1 VSERAPTMKVL
12 GYCDRPSAAAGESI
26 DFHVSCADP
35 GGYDADL
42 VRLRHGDLAVDG
54 PGMKLD
60 PIPGSSIEGH
70 QAGSLEETP
79 GGSFALLPE
88 HGWLGGEE
96 WTLRIRAC
104 PWSQT
109 PDRETILHLADAAGN
124 GVALVVE
131 GRRFRAE
138 ALGEKRSTVLASEV
152 QVQERC
158 WYELT
163 LRAGSGELTLEIAP
177 VGAPAASR
185 LRFRDP
191 RSSETLSAPLESP
204 LAVGPARLFLAAA
217 PAERDAPFARD
228 HFNGKLEG
236 PRFGAG
242 EELTV
247 DLAAELGQADQHAR
261 CTASG
266 PDGEIVGALHN
277 LPMRAVTGSE
287 WTSTEV
293 DYRHAPDQ
301 YAAIHFH
308 VDDLADAS
316 WPVSLTLDVPADLPS
331 GIYAARLRTADS
343 VDHVPFVVRPPADG
357 EKSPIAFLVPTA
369 SYLAYA
375 NDKFGPDMMII
386 QLVAGRVPAMQPE
399 STYLHEHR
407 ELGSSLYDTHPDG
420 SGVCFSSWRRPLLNV
435 RPGYSFAGPRIWQF
449 NADLHLVDWLEEKD
463 FDWDAITDHDLHA
476 AGIDLLRGYKTLVLG
491 SHPEYWSG
499 AMLDALETYLDEGGK
514 LMYLGGNGLY
524 WVTGFDPT
532 GSGAVEV
539 RRFGGTEAWTS
550 EPGQVRLQFDGEPG
564 GLWRHRGRA
573 PQRTTGIGFVAQ
585 GLDAS
590 GFYRR
595 LEPEVRGEADGWVF
609 EGVEAE
615 AFGDFGLAGGGA
627 AGLEIDAVNQ
637 ALGTPP
643 QTEILAS
650 SEGHTEV
657 MLECRDNIGMTMPNM
672 GGEQDPAVRSDLVL
686 FDLEGGGSVFSV
698 GSISWCGSLSHD
710 DYDNPV
716 SRVTEN
722 VLRRFSA

>member
-1 VSERAPTMKVL
+1 MGERAPTMKVL
-12 GYCDRPSAAAGESI
+12 GYCDRPSAAGGESI
-26 DFHVSCADP
+26 DFHVSCGEP
-35 GGYDADL
+35 GGYEAAL

-54 PGMKLD
+54 PGMKVD
-60 PIPGSSIEGH
+60 EIAGSSIEGH
-70 QAGSLEETP
+70 HEGERQETP
-79 GGSFALLPE
+79 GGSFVSLAE
-88 HGWLGGEE
+88 HEWLAGEE
-96 WTLRIRAC
+96 WTVSVRAC
-104 PWSQT
+104 PWSVV
-109 PDRETILHLADAAGN
+109 PDRETILHLADADGN

-131 GRRFRAE
+131 GRRFKAE
-138 ALGEKRSTVLASEV
+138 ALGRDGAVVASEV
-152 QVQERC
+152 KVQERC

-163 LRAGSGELTLEIAP
+163 LSATADQLTLEIAP
-177 VGAPAASR
+177 VGQPAASR

-191 RSSETLSAPLESP
+191 RSAETLTTQLDAP

-217 PAERDAPFARD
+217 PHERPAPFARD

-242 EELTV
+242 EELRV
-247 DLAAELGQADQHAR
+247 DFAADLATPDRHHRCSAEGAG
-261 CTASG
+261 G
-266 PDGEIVGALHN
+266 PVAGEVHN

-287 WTSTEV
+287 WTSREF
-293 DYRHAPDQ
+293 DYRTAPEQ

-316 WPVSLTLDVPADLPS
+316 WPASLTLDVPEDLPS
-331 GIYAARLRTADS
+331 GVYAARLRSGDS
-343 VDHVPFVVRPPADG
+343 VDHVPFVVRPKRGGP
-357 EKSPIAFLVPTA
+357 KSPVAFMLPTA

-375 NDKFGPDMMII
+375 NDKFGPDMLMV

-407 ELGSSLYDTHPDG
+407 ELGSSIYDHHPDG
-420 SGVCFSSWRRPLLNV
+420 SGVCFSTWRRPLLNV

-449 NADLHLVDWLEEKD
+449 NADLHLVDWLEEKE

-476 AGIDLLRGYKTLVLG
+476 EGVELLRGHKTLVLG

-499 AMLDALETYLDEGGK
+499 PMLDALEAYVEEGGK

-550 EPGQVRLQFDGEPG
+550 EPGQTRLQFDGEPG

-573 PQRTTGIGFVAQ
+573 PQRTTGVGFVAQ
-585 GLDAS
+585 GLDTS
-590 GFYRR
+590 GYYRR
-595 LEPEVRGEADGWVF
+595 LDPEVRGEADSWVF
-609 EGVEAE
+609 DGVDGDI
-615 AFGDFGLAGGGA
+615 FGDFGLSGGGA

-637 ALGTPP
+637 LLGTPA
-643 QTEILAS
+643 QAEILAS

-657 MLECRDNIGMTMPNM
+657 MLECRENIGMTMPNM
-672 GGEQDPAVRSDLVL
+672 GGEQDPNVRSDLVL

-710 DYDNPV
+710 GYDNPV
-716 SRVTEN
+716 SQVTEN